1 MIVTVGRDRFA
12 AITWSVITLL
22 GAAMVL
28 RLVGVPPID
37 VHGLLHYVGIMDPL
51 CGGTRAM
58 YLLATGDIE
67 GAARYNPV
75 MFPLVTAMVAVLARA
90 MVGRTTGRWWHVQLS
105 RTTTR
110 VLIVGFIVG
119 MAALTVRQQL
129 YVDLMTQPWR

>member
-1 MIVTVGRDRFA
+1 MIVTVDRDRFA
-12 AITWSVITLL
+12 TITWSVIALL
-22 GAAMVL
+22 CAAIVL

-58 YLLATGDIE
+58 YLLTTGDIE
-67 GAARYNPV
+67 GAARYNPIV
-75 MFPLVTAMVAVLARA
+75 FPLAAAMVAVLARA
-90 MVGRTTGRWWHVQLS
+90 VIGRTTGRWWHVQLP
-105 RTTTR
+105 RTVTR

-129 YVDLMTQPWR
+129 HVDLMTQPWR